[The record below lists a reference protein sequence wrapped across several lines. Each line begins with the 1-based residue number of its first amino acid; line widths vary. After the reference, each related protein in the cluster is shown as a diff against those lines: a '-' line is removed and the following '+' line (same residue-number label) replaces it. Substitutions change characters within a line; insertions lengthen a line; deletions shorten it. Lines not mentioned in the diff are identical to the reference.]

1 MEAARPAEGTKAPTS
16 SASSSISLDAMHDA
30 LAYLAA
36 FTLVAWGLIH
46 VAPTRQVI
54 TSMEPSTKRQ
64 PAGHLTQEWIVEA
77 LGMWGLATLS
87 SPPSSRYSWA
97 PASLDPAR
105 PISELKRV
113 AAPYP

>member
-54 TSMEPSTKRQ
+54 TSMEPSTNDSRLVIS
-64 PAGHLTQEWIVEA
+64 PRNGSSR
-77 LGMWGLATLS
+77 LS
-87 SPPSSRYSWA
+87 SCGVSPLCPRHRRRA
-97 PASLDPAR
+97 TAGRQLRLTRLDQ
-105 PISELKRV
+105 
-113 AAPYP
+113 